1 MFLCPPVNEN
11 SDREVEKLAISAYSV
26 YMDSENCQN
35 DREID
40 DNNKYLD
47 CSDFPL
53 TELNTTLLSEPNK
66 QTLRR

>member
-1 MFLCPPVNEN
+1 MPPVNEN
-11 SDREVEKLAISAYSV
+11 SDREV
-26 YMDSENCQN
+26 DTENCQN